1 MDTAIAADP
10 SNMAFARIDL
20 GVAPGV
26 SSLRACDAR
35 GALALAQSG
44 DVNTQFGAAG
54 ALGSVSMTVSRYASE
69 FSGAVGRDAADA
81 DSRKQAADAVKSE
94 ADSRR
99 QATEGVNL
107 DEELVNLTTYQQAFN
122 ASARMIQAT
131 KELFDV
137 LNNII

>member
-1 MDTAIAADP
+1 MAAYSFVTRWHVPAPADRVWQVLNDFEGYPRWWP
-10 SNMAFARIDL
+10 S
-20 GVAPGV
+20 
-26 SSLRACDAR
+26 
-35 GALALAQSG
+35 
-44 DVNTQFGAAG
+44 
-54 ALGSVSMTVSRYASE
+54 YAS
-69 FSGAVGRDAADA
+69 
-81 DSRKQAADAVKSE
+81 SRKDSADAVKTE

-99 QATEGVNL
+99 QATESVNL